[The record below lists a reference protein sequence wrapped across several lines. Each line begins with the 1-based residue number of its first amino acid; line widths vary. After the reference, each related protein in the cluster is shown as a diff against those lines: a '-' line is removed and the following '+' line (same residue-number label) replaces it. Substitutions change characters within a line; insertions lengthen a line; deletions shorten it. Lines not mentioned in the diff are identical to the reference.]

1 MTAKKRILSL
11 IPAIVSLLLVIGVL
25 TVFSACGKKDDGTW
39 MHCHDVQNM
48 VAVCGTVMTVLFVIC
63 AFVTNK
69 VLRLILN
76 LAAFAAAIVAFLL
89 PGTIMPMCMMNTMRC
104 YTIMQP
110 FARIMS
116 AVAALS
122 ALIGMISA
130 LRAKN

>member
-1 MTAKKRILSL
+1 MSAKNRVVALL
-11 IPAIVSLLLVIGVL
+11 PAVVSLLLVIGVL

-48 VAVCGTVMTVLFVIC
+48 VAVCGVVMTVLFVIC

-69 VLRLILN
+69 VFRLILN
-76 LAAFAAAIVAFLL
+76 LAVLAAAIVAFLL

-104 YTIMQP
+104 YTVMQP
-110 FARIMS
+110 FVRIMS

-130 LRAKN
+130 LRAKD

>member
-1 MTAKKRILSL
+1 MSAKKRIVSL
-11 IPAIVSLLLVIGVL
+11 LPAGVSLLLVIGVL

-39 MHCHDVQNM
+39 MKCHDVQNI
-48 VAVCGTVMTVLFVIC
+48 VAICGAVMTVLFVIC

-69 VLRLILN
+69 VFRMILN
-76 LAAFAAAIVAFLL
+76 LAALAAAIVVFLL

-104 YTIMQP
+104 YTVMQP
-110 FARIMS
+110 FVRIMS